1 MHRDGRDNGAA
12 ARDGAAGGPA
22 AGTVTAVLVDAHA
35 AVREGL
41 PPLLAVEG
49 VEVVGCAA
57 TAKAGATLVARRTP
71 DVALVARRLP
81 DADGIALVRRLVA
94 DAARAAAVVYG
105 PVEDAEQ
112 AALAVH
118 AGAAGLV
125 ATHRPVCELAAA
137 LRAVAAGGLW
147 FADPDAE
154 GAGPSPERL
163 LAERAARRASVLSA
177 AERRVLALVA
187 RGRSTEQVA
196 SALAL
201 SPHTVRTHLRNVMRK
216 LGASSRAHAVAIAI
230 REAAIEL

>member
-1 MHRDGRDNGAA
+1 MDGRRRGAL
-12 ARDGAAGGPA
+12 ARRAGGGGPA
-22 AGTVTAVLVDAHA
+22 APVTAVVVDAHA

-41 PPLLAVEG
+41 PALLDGEG
-49 VEVVGCAA
+49 VEVIGCAA
-57 TAKAGATLVARRTP
+57 SAGAGAALVARRDP

-81 DADGIALVRRLVA
+81 DGDGVALVRRLVA
-94 DAARAAAVVYG
+94 DGARAAAVVYCAQ
-105 PVEDAEQ
+105 EDAEQ

-125 ATHRPVCELAAA
+125 ATHRPVRELAAA

-147 FADPDAE
+147 FAQPE
-154 GAGPSPERL
+154 GPAADRLADGPL
-163 LAERAARRASVLSA
+163 LADRVGRRASTLSE

-187 RGRSTEQVA
+187 RGRSTDEA
-196 SALAL
+196 AAALAL
-201 SPHTVRTHLRNVMRK
+201 SPHTVRTHVRNVMRK